1 MNMGLESKLCRY
13 IYSLYIISEPTMP
26 STIPGVS
33 PGEGTNFAR
42 LFTPGGKK
50 SISKAQGGV
59 KVA

>member
-1 MNMGLESKLCRY
+1 MY

-50 SISKAQGGV
+50 SISEAQSGV